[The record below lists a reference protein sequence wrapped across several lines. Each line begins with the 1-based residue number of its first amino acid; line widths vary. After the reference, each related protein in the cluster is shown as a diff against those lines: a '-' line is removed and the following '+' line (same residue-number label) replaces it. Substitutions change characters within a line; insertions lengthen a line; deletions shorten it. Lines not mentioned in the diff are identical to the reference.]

1 MVAMDVVTLNL
12 LLQQTEQH
20 AETIR
25 EALAVLK
32 QPEVPPRFPDLQF
45 YENDD
50 AREEPKF
57 EDLARETPPRLLLN
71 MLSDNSEAARA
82 REEAEAEA
90 ARAKKKVEASVEAMA
105 RRWRIHT
112 RHRVRARE
120 EEAKAREEEA
130 KAKKAEAVE
139 AKKLANAEKTLNAQ
153 REKLANATAAT
164 KAAEKSAEEARKRV
178 KKVGGESEAAMP
190 VKKRTRVDAA
200 GPAPKTDKIWGR
212 SEIQGVIAENLK
224 ELATDNRN
232 QIFTKSHLKN
242 ELDEEFWKKYAV
254 AAKKAFFNTNVPN
267 GSLKGWIV
275 GVETKKDEINAWIG
289 YLNMPLWEVRDLAI
303 KRYEPYYNE
312 YGYIPYEQWEKWE
325 DKLEK
330 QLIRIAGFVADNRGT
345 CSKANIPK
353 PGKVWN
359 ITCGKGSKENLYVC
373 ARCTHILIQAA
384 CR

>member
-1 MVAMDVVTLNL
+1 MNL

-50 AREEPKF
+50 AREEHNF
-57 EDLARETPPRLLLN
+57 EDLARETPPRLLRRLFADQRQHHA
-71 MLSDNSEAARA
+71 MRIGVVDTLSKAA
-82 REEAEAEA
+82 A
-90 ARAKKKVEASVEAMA
+90 ARAKAKAEAPAKMA
-105 RRWRIHT
+105 RRWRENT
-112 RHRVRARE
+112 RVRVRARE

-139 AKKLANAEKTLNAQ
+139 AKKLAKAEKTLNAQ

-212 SEIQGVIAENLK
+212 SEIQGAIAERLK
-224 ELATDNRN
+224 KLTTDNRN
-232 QIFTKSHLKN
+232 QIFTKFQLKN

-275 GVETKKDEINAWIG
+275 GVETKKDEINAAWIG

-345 CSKANIPK
+345 CSKANRPQ

-359 ITCGKGSKENLYVC
+359 ITCGTGSEDNLYVC
-373 ARCTHILIQAA
+373 ARCTQYLIQAA